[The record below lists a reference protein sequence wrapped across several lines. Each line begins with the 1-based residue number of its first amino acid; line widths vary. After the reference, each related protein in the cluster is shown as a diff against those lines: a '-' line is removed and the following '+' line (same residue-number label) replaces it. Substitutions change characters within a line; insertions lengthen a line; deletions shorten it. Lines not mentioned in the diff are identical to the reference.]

1 MGRILALDPGE
12 ARMGVAI
19 SDEHRVLARGLTT
32 LSGRA
37 RSQWIMRLKELVER
51 FQVEEIVVGL
61 PRNMNGSLG
70 PRAQAALSFAEEVR
84 SQLGIPVRTWDER
97 LSTVSARR
105 ALIESGTRR
114 SARSREALDR
124 VSAAIILQGYL
135 DSLSCERQRNI
146 STRGD

>member
-70 PRAQAALSFAEEVR
+70 PRAQAACPLRKRCEASWGFRFA
-84 SQLGIPVRTWDER
+84 P
-97 LSTVSARR
+97 
-105 ALIESGTRR
+105 GTRDYPLYR
-114 SARSREALDR
+114 PAEP
-124 VSAAIILQGYL
+124 
-135 DSLSCERQRNI
+135 
-146 STRGD
+146 